1 MDTGNS
7 LIEVRVV
14 TKYLADQSDAGEER
28 FVFAYTITITN
39 RRSDSAQLLNRH
51 WVITDA
57 TGGVEEV
64 RGEGV
69 VGHQP
74 DLAPG
79 ESFEYTSGA
88 ILKTPVGT
96 MEGSY
101 EFTDGQGGRFN
112 AAIPVFSLSVPNLV
126 H

>member
-1 MDTGNS
+1 MIDIT
-7 LIEVRVV
+7 VK
-14 TKYLADQSDAGEER
+14 TKHLADQSDANEER

-39 RRSDSAQLLNRH
+39 HRKQSAQLLNRH

-57 TGGVEEV
+57 TGSVEEV

-101 EFTDGQGGRFN
+101 EFTNGQGELFS
-112 AAIPVFSLSVPNLV
+112 APIPVFSLSVPNLV

>member
-1 MDTGNS
+1 M
-7 LIEVRVV
+7 
-14 TKYLADQSDAGEER
+14 TKYLADQADAGEER

-88 ILKTPVGT
+88 VLKTPVGT

-101 EFTDGQGGRFN
+101 EFTDGQGGRFS
-112 AAIPVFSLSVPNLV
+112 AAIAVFSLSVPNLV